1 MSDTTPTAQPF
12 NFASISQL
20 MHGMAYKRAEPFKA
34 TPEQF
39 HAFSEAMQTVQDA
52 ATCLQRTRA
61 GINLLLDMLDG
72 SDLEPYYSDAMR
84 GLLGPIAQNL
94 EQNAQALN
102 ATVGDEPATQP
113 RTQP

>member
-1 MSDTTPTAQPF
+1 MDSIADTPASPALSF
-12 NFASISQL
+12 NFASVGKL

-39 HAFSEAMQTVQDA
+39 HAFSTAVQTVQDA

-72 SDLEPYYSDAMR
+72 SGLEPYYADAMR
-84 GLLGPIAQNL
+84 GLLGPIAQHL

-102 ATVGDEPATQP
+102 TTIDTQE
-113 RTQP
+113 